1 MSVARIA
8 PPVSRSMAT
17 AVSSDALPPLQIFD
31 RAPCV
36 MPTRA
41 ANSACVM
48 PLASRWDASLFSMP
62 ANMPDRNM
70 HVKHEYSQSAVEWLT
85 RRDHN
90 GGMKN
95 VRTLRLARGLTQAQ
109 LAELAG
115 VNQATI
121 SKAERGEMNTTM
133 ETIVAIANA
142 LRVEPVELFDLPEL
156 QARALAAISAIDPE
170 QRAAALVVLEAM
182 AKT

>member
-1 MSVARIA
+1 
-8 PPVSRSMAT
+8 
-17 AVSSDALPPLQIFD
+17 
-31 RAPCV
+31 
-36 MPTRA
+36 MP
-41 ANSACVM
+41 
-48 PLASRWDASLFSMP
+48 
-62 ANMPDRNM
+62 
-70 HVKHEYSQSAVEWLT
+70 VKHEYSQGAVEPCDN
-85 RRDHN
+85 RAHN
-90 GGMKN
+90 AAMKN
-95 VRTLRLARGLTQAQ
+95 VRSLRVARGLTQVQ

-170 QRAAALVVLEAM
+170 RRAAALVVLEAM